1 MALDTLAEEVEA
13 LFQGARRVAR
23 RSGHARVDAAHVLL
37 AALEPPPDELRSALA
52 AARVGIV
59 ELRERLERRL
69 AELDAQVVARFPADQ
84 PTLRVFLDELAR
96 VLGDPA
102 LAAAEGAT
110 LLTRFED
117 YLEALLV
124 REGWR

>member
-1 MALDTLAEEVEA
+1 MTA
-13 LFQGARRVAR
+13 VA
-23 RSGHARVDAAHVLL
+23 
-37 AALEPPPDELRSALA
+37 
-52 AARVGIV
+52 
-59 ELRERLERRL
+59 RL
-69 AELDAQVVARFPADQ
+69 AELDAQVVARFPAEQ
-84 PTLRVFLDELAR
+84 ATLRVFLDELAR

-102 LAAAEGAT
+102 LAGEGVT

>member
-1 MALDTLAEEVEA
+1 MT
-13 LFQGARRVAR
+13 
-23 RSGHARVDAAHVLL
+23 
-37 AALEPPPDELRSALA
+37 A
-52 AARVGIV
+52 AA
-59 ELRERLERRL
+59 RL
-69 AELDAQVVARFPADQ
+69 AELDAAVVARFPAAA

-102 LAAAEGAT
+102 RAAEADP
-110 LLTRFED
+110 LVTRLED

>member
-1 MALDTLAEEVEA
+1 MNIAVQLA
-13 LFQGARRVAR
+13 
-23 RSGHARVDAAHVLL
+23 D
-37 AALEPPPDELRSALA
+37 
-52 AARVGIV
+52 
-59 ELRERLERRL
+59 
-69 AELDAQVVARFPADQ
+69 LDAQVIARFPADQ
-84 PTLRVFLDELAR
+84 ATLRVFLDELVR

-102 LAAAEGAT
+102 LVATEGVT